1 MDTKRQKVLVLLCT
15 YNGEKFL
22 NQQLESIYCQKD
34 VEVKVIVND
43 DGSTDQTLDILE
55 FWKKQSLILKTFHS
69 NRIGSTEVFLWLLK
83 ISSAMEFDFF
93 AFSDQDDVWHEDK
106 LSQQILEMGKSE
118 ALMVT
123 SPRDLINSEGHLIGR
138 TQSLHKDLTWRNAL
152 VENSAPGNTQLM
164 SKAGIMYLKDAPAG
178 IKYYDAWTYLVLS
191 TFGSVSLVPTPLIDY
206 RLHEENQLGTLRQK
220 NYYEKLFTLCFFVEQ
235 AEQFL
240 SFYRENLPE
249 DVTRSVET
257 LTGRYPFRFR
267 NGVIPEKIAYRQS
280 VPDNILIS
288 FYLLLPPK
296 LKKWIYF
303 RFRSERKYIPYCEEP

>member
-1 MDTKRQKVLVLLCT
+1 MDSKRQKVLVLLCT

-22 NQQLESIYCQKD
+22 NQQLESIYYQKD
-34 VEVKVIVND
+34 VEVKVIIND
-43 DGSTDQTLDILE
+43 DGSTDQTLGILE

-69 NRIGSTEVFLWLLK
+69 NRIGSTEAFLSLLK

-93 AFSDQDDVWHEDK
+93 AFSDQDDVWHENK
-106 LSQQILEMGKSE
+106 LSKQIKEMDKSE

-123 SPRDLINSEGHLIGR
+123 SPRDLINSDGHVIGR
-138 TQSLHKDLTWRNAL
+138 TKSLPKALTWRNAL
-152 VENSAPGNTQLM
+152 VENSAPGNTQLI
-164 SKAGIMYLKDAPAG
+164 SKTGIIFFKNAPAG
-178 IKYYDAWTYLVLS
+178 IKYHDAWTYLVLS
-191 TFGSVSLVPTPLIDY
+191 TFGSVSLVPTPLLEY

-220 NYYEKLFTLCFFVEQ
+220 KYFERLFTLCFFVEQ

-240 SFYRENLPE
+240 SFYREKLPE

-267 NGVIPEKIAYRQS
+267 NGVIPKKIAYRQS

-303 RFRSERKYIPYCEEP
+303 RFRSERK